1 MAKQIEIKDLPVRA
15 PAGKLYEVVVRGQ
28 EPGIPPTFQKS
39 IRPDEL
45 QGGIIYRL
53 IDIVAGRR

>member
-1 MAKQIEIKDLPVRA
+1 MSRGNGAPVPPKA
-15 PAGKLYEVVVRGQ
+15 PPGKLYEVRVKDL

-45 QGGIIYRL
+45 QDGIIYRL